1 MSDAAYDEEEEK
13 KPYEYIEQTLCR
25 KVHHYYISSTVG
37 EAAGYAKMIHGILN
51 APAEDTIHI
60 HLNTPGGDLSAGVQI
75 VNAMKSSAATI
86 VCSIEGEAC
95 SLGSL
100 IFLAADQFIVH
111 DDAIMLIH
119 NLSHGVYGKGKE
131 SSMQMDATLKWF
143 KALAEKYYI
152 PFLTDKELEQVLDDK
167 DKWFTSAEIRR
178 RLNKMIKIKK
188 RELKELEEAE

>member
-1 MSDAAYDEEEEK
+1 
-13 KPYEYIEQTLCR
+13 
-25 KVHHYYISSTVG
+25 
-37 EAAGYAKMIHGILN
+37 MIHGILN